1 MRENL
6 LELSDNLFL
15 RFSDITIADANQVDF
30 DCEGEHFSENRSI
43 LKNLK
48 YKIIQNGNTI
58 FDSDVDYY
66 GLLDYNLAVE
76 ICDILRGYLHMT
88 SLEIYNYENLCRKY
102 LNDPQGSKMPIE
114 MLIAQNILNKS
125 AVMSTSELL
134 NTEVKRYE
142 KIQIAL
148 RILKWTE

>member
-30 DCEGEHFSENRSI
+30 DCEGEYFSEYRSI

>member
-30 DCEGEHFSENRSI
+30 DCEGEYFSENRSI

-48 YKIIQNGNTI
+48 YKIIQSGNTI
-58 FDSDVDYY
+58 FDSSVDYY

-76 ICDILRGYLHMT
+76 ICDVLRGYLHMA
-88 SLEIYNYENLCRKY
+88 SSEIYNYENLCRKY
-102 LNDPQGSKMPIE
+102 LNNPQESKMPIE

-125 AVMSTSELL
+125 VVMSASELL